1 MVTSG
6 VSYSNRDMTD
16 LAAGCFFCGYR
27 TLQAVHGRVKLV
39 MTTRFWT
46 NYFKIMH
53 FLSSE

>member
-16 LAAGCFFCGYR
+16 LAAGCVFCGYR